1 MKRMLILLMGMM
13 FLASCASAPPKS
25 GFLGEYSKNLGP
37 GPKGGVKERW
47 VKPGVDFTKY
57 NKVILENVTFFFAED
72 SQYKGIE
79 SSELHDL
86 AEDFDLAIVDA
97 LKGLGKGAGFVTEP
111 GTDVARIR
119 IAITDIKQSTPAIGV
134 ASTAIM
140 VTPVGLGINLV
151 KKGATGSW
159 SGSGATS
166 AEFLI
171 IDSMTNQVIVAAR
184 DERKAGLTERF
195 TKWGSAEEAF
205 KFWAERI
212 RLAIEDIHGVKR

>member
-1 MKRMLILLMGMM
+1 MKRILILLMGMM

-25 GFLGEYSKNLGP
+25 DFLGEYSKNLGP
-37 GPKGGVKERW
+37 GPKGGFKERW
-47 VKPGVDFTKY
+47 VKPGFDFTKY
-57 NKVILENVTFFFAED
+57 NKVMLEHVTFFFADD

-97 LKGLGKGAGFVTEP
+97 LKRTQKGAGFVTEP
-111 GTDVARIR
+111 GPDVARIR
-119 IAITDIKQSTPAIGV
+119 IAITDLKQSKPVIGV

-159 SGSGATS
+159 SGSGATT
-166 AEFLI
+166 AEFMI
-171 IDSMTNQVIVAAR
+171 FDSMTNQVIAVAR
-184 DERKAGLTERF
+184 DEKGGIDGKVHKVGISR
-195 TKWGSAEEAF
+195 GS
-205 KFWAERI
+205 
-212 RLAIEDIHGVKR
+212 V